1 MGKFID
7 KRQHPR
13 LHVYH
18 LAKYR
23 LTSNPNSP
31 LVTAHI
37 KDIGGGGAC
46 LCLEESLP
54 VSTIIQ
60 LYINFPLLPQPVK
73 SLAKVAWTRKIGK
86 SNSYESG
93 LQFIEIEEAYRRQI
107 ISRIESVKKEAD
119 DTDKKRGL

>member
-1 MGKFID
+1 MD
-7 KRQHPR
+7 KRKHLR

-23 LTSNPNSP
+23 SLSDPNGP
-31 LVTAHI
+31 LITAHI

-46 LCLEESLP
+46 LCLEECLP
-54 VSTIIQ
+54 VSTVIQ
-60 LYINFPLLPQPVK
+60 LYINFPQSPQPVK

-93 LQFIEIEEAYRRQI
+93 LQFIEIEEAYRREI
-107 ISRIESVKKEAD
+107 ISRIESVKKEVD
-119 DTDKKRGL
+119 DTDKKRGS